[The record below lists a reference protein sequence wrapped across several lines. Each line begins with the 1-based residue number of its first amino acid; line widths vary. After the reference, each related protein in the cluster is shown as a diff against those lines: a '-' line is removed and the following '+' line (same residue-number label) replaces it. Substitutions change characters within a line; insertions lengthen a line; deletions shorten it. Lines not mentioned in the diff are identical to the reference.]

1 MSQLPS
7 SNSVGGGSTPSTGSL
22 GGTYSAALTAKKHY
36 AIESS
41 PTFILDTDFP
51 SLSGSNHPGGGPSI
65 HGVASASSLTGGASG
80 IAGSGL
86 YHHHQQGKNNS
97 RENNVE
103 NEFPSLSTTTSNTR
117 GVQYAPPPFS
127 LSSLGPNGGSS
138 QGTSNNGLDSS
149 LNLSSSLR
157 AFEQHSDYTLMGLL
171 DVIRMNDADLSTF
184 ALGLDFAGLQ
194 LDLASNE

>member
-65 HGVASASSLTGGASG
+65 HGMSSAGGLTGGASG

-86 YHHHQQGKNNS
+86 YHHQQGKSNS
-97 RENNVE
+97 RENNAE
-103 NEFPSLSTTTSNTR
+103 NEFPSLSATASNTR

-138 QGTSNNGLDSS
+138 QGTSSSGLDPS
-149 LNLSSSLR
+149 LNLSSGLS